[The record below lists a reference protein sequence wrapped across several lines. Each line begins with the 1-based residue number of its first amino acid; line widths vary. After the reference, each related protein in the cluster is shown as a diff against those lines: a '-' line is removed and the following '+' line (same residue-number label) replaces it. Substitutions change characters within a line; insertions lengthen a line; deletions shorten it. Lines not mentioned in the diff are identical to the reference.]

1 MKLIKNG
8 KTKDVYALENGN
20 FLLKFKDDATVGE
33 DGQLD
38 PGGNKVGATIE
49 GLGLASLRISRYYF
63 EKLMLPVFSP
73 IILIVTW
80 MREL

>member
-8 KTKDVYALENGN
+8 KTSVYAWKMVTSCSN
-20 FLLKFKDDATVGE
+20 LKMM
-33 DGQLD
+33 QLSARTD
-38 PGGNKVGATIE
+38 SSTGGNKVGATIE
-49 GLGLASLRISRYYF
+49 DWTGILRISRYYF